1 MGFLEELFGVAR
13 ARDELP
19 RGVTVRHLRTAYKK
33 RLLEHFAA
41 AFPGRK
47 TVVWDDPD
55 TLIELA
61 VMFPTAAEPYY
72 VVHTIGMSAEPMN
85 LDDMPK
91 KRQYEWLRWAELMLF
106 LPGDWPVDESRWPQ
120 HLNDP
125 EDKPAAWP
133 LRLLR
138 LLAALPRKGNTWL
151 GAGHSIPNGAPP
163 HPYAENAP
171 FTGAVL
177 FLPGEK
183 NGPRAVESVK
193 IGGGKRLMLY
203 LVVPVYPQE
212 MAYKLE
218 KGAEALEEKLRGVEN
233 GFVADIRRPPA
244 VEQEEEGTE

>member
-1 MGFLEELFGVAR
+1 MGFLDGLLAGSG
-13 ARDELP
+13 RDTLP
-19 RGVTVRHLRTAYKK
+19 SGVTVRHFRTAYKD
-33 RLLEHFAA
+33 RLLAHFDA
-41 AFPGRK
+41 AFPGRE
-47 TVVWDDPD
+47 TLVWDDKA
-55 TLIELA
+55 TGIELA
-61 VMFPTAAEPYY
+61 VMKPTAAEPYY